1 MSSESICGKTCTYPL
16 DGQKLLVVDD
26 VLSITMLLCRQLE
39 RRGALRCMRASD
51 GREAVMT
58 VYELSDTPAAEIERL
73 VALSAHDFAEL
84 SNHQRLSPAQ
94 LSRLREGLHAVL
106 LDGSMPVL
114 SGYQAARILRHIGVT
129 LPIIGVSANALAEDR
144 RAFIA
149 AGADAFV
156 SKPVDMQALTE
167 LLWDVQ
173 THPAADIAP
182 AVRLAVH
189 MSTSGR

>member
-1 MSSESICGKTCTYPL
+1 LNQSRPL
-16 DGQKLLVVDD
+16 QGQKLLVVDD

-58 VYELSDTPAAEIERL
+58 VYGLADTPAAEIERL
-73 VALSAHDFAEL
+73 VALSAHDFADL
-84 SNHQRLSPAQ
+84 SNHQRMSPAQ
-94 LSRLREGLHAVL
+94 LSQLREGLHAVL

-114 SGYQAARILRHIGVT
+114 SGYQAARMLRHIGVM

-144 RAFIA
+144 RAFIT

-156 SKPVDMQALTE
+156 GKPIDMEALSG
-167 LLWDVQ
+167 LLSDMH
-173 THPAADIAP
+173 TPAVVGSAA
-182 AVRLAVH
+182 AVRL
-189 MSTSGR
+189 G